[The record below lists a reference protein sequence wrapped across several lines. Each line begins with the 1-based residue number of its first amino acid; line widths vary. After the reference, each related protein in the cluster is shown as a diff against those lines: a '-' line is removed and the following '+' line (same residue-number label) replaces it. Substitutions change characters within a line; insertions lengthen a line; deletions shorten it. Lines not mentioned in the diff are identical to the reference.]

1 MSGGL
6 REEIERSFA
15 TPWGGAVEQTIFG
28 TDDVDEII
36 GRVDEACMLTCGQ
49 HLAGGFFYWVS
60 VGSVFGCVLDDGRR
74 VVLKA
79 YQPRWTPPFL
89 TAVRRVQHHLHAAG
103 FPCPEVIGDV
113 TIVDG
118 TTFVTEAELADPG
131 WDTGASS
138 ARPEVSAAGLCELV
152 RLCSTLDEPD
162 LFENPL
168 RVPHDGPFPEP
179 HSPIFDFSAT
189 AAGTEWL
196 ERLANDANAI
206 VSEDESPA
214 VVVHTDWSMRNV
226 RTRGDSVVAVYDWD
240 SLALVKEAE
249 ALGLAAST
257 WSRFGEAEDDAP
269 SADDVDDY
277 IDAYSTA
284 RDEPLTPVQRRAAR
298 AEAVATMAYI
308 ARCDHAIDP
317 EEQTWKVTR
326 ELLRSDAHKLLS

>member
-6 REEIERSFA
+6 REAIERSFA
-15 TPWGGAVEQTIFG
+15 PPWGGIVEQAIFG
-28 TDDVDEII
+28 TDDIDEII
-36 GRVDEACMLTCGQ
+36 GRVDEACVLTCGRL
-49 HLAGGFFYWVS
+49 LAEGFFYWAS
-60 VGSVFGCVLDDGRR
+60 VGSVFGCVLDDGQR

-79 YQPRWTPPFL
+79 YQPRWTPRFL
-89 TAVRRVQHHLHAAG
+89 AAVRRVQHHLYVSG
-103 FPCPEVIGDV
+103 FPCPEPIGDV

-118 TTFVTEAELADPG
+118 TTFVAEAELVDPG
-131 WDTGASS
+131 WDSGANA
-138 ARPEVSAAGLCELV
+138 ARPDVSATGLCELV

-162 LFENPL
+162 LAEHPL

-179 HSPIFDFSAT
+179 HSPIFDFPAT

-196 ERLANDANAI
+196 ERLATDANAI
-206 VSEDESPA
+206 VSEDESPL

-226 RTRGDSVVAVYDWD
+226 RTRGDRVVAVYDWD

-277 IDAYSTA
+277 LEAYSAA
-284 RDEPLTPVQRRAAR
+284 RHEPLTAVQRRTAR
-298 AEAVATMAYI
+298 AAAVATMAYI

-317 EEQTWKVTR
+317 SGQTWKVTR